1 MSRDNKSLRI
11 LKEIIVDNFVKLLCP
26 INNDI

>member
-1 MSRDNKSLRI
+1 MRRDNKSLRI
-11 LKEIIVDNFVKLLCP
+11 LKEIIVDNFVKFLCL